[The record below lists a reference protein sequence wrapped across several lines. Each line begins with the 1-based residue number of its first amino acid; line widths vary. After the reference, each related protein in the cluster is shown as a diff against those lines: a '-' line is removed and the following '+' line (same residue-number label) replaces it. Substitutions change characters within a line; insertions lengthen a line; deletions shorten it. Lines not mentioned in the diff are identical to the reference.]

1 MRVPKQRVRFAATHE
16 STTSPEGCIVIDL
29 KGLDIEGVTSLVI
42 DVADL
47 EAARKAGDTQADA
60 KRRARE
66 LLGG

>member
-16 STTSPEGCIVIDL
+16 SSTSPGGCIVVDL

-42 DVADL
+42 DVEDL
-47 EAARKAGDTQADA
+47 QAVQKEGDKQDEA